1 MPDSCYNPEIPSRFI
16 TRYWL
21 LDARDHTSGTH
32 NCGIKKAWR
41 GQPTSSCGNPA
52 APTRASSETQRACH
66 SSISQYRASSVQFQ
80 PEWLAAGCIPHL
92 ISLLFSPS
100 NRRTLACCAV
110 PLKAASAA
118 TVSTNPVFPST
129 RIGFLNSSRPVYPA
143 RGSDQIRKDKGQG
156 TKRERHDPSTPSRWH
171 QQVHPLYSRLLLF
184 SLMYLPVVC
193 QIRNGGPHVQSYIV
207 NSHVSFCK
215 GMSSLACVSL
225 AKCDLSSV

>member
-1 MPDSCYNPEIPSRFI
+1 MAGSADKLLRQPGGSDKGILGNAAGVPFVHLPIPCELSAVP
-16 TRYWL
+16 
-21 LDARDHTSGTH
+21 ARVACGRMHTTPH
-32 NCGIKKAWR
+32 FFAFFAE
-41 GQPTSSCGNPA
+41 QPTDACMLC
-52 APTRASSETQRACH
+52 RSSESRVGRH
-66 SSISQYRASSVQFQ
+66 RFHESS
-80 PEWLAAGCIPHL
+80 L
-92 ISLLFSPS
+92 
-100 NRRTLACCAV
+100 
-110 PLKAASAA
+110 
-118 TVSTNPVFPST
+118 PST

-171 QQVHPLYSRLLLF
+171 QHVHPLSSRLLLF
-184 SLMYLPVVC
+184 SFMYLPVVC